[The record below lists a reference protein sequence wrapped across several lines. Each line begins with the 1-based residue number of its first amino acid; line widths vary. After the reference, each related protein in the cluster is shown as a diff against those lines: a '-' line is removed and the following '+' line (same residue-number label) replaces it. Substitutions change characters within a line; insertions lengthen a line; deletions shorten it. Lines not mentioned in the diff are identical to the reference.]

1 MLKQDVWFQ
10 LSYDKYPRLFVS
22 DAYDAERIKVALE
35 KELYDVL
42 PDDVTAHVWIG
53 EGS

>member
-22 DAYDAERIKVALE
+22 DVVEADRIKVSLE
-35 KELYDVL
+35 KELYNIL
-42 PDDVTAHVWIG
+42 PDDVTAYVWV
-53 EGS
+53 E